1 MKKMNPPPWLSAAH
15 VPAFESLCERLQGSG
30 VELAETDLLTVGR
43 LAISEADLLQAERIA
58 ADCPL
63 IVETRSNGELP
74 HPIFKRIREL
84 RCEVRAWMRLLP
96 KTSGGGLPV
105 PHVAPP
111 VAESPP
117 TAGPDGHDG
126 EPPERVKRLRE
137 LLREF
142 QAKQGAGV
150 EAGDAVEAAVPT
162 E

>member
-63 IVETRSNGELP
+63 TVETKSNGEQP
-74 HPIFKRIREL
+74 HPLFKRIREL

-105 PHVAPP
+105 PTPHVQTSVADMPP
-111 VAESPP
+111 A
-117 TAGPDGHDG
+117 AGPEAVGCEPAAEG
-126 EPPERVKRLRE
+126 PPERVRRLQA
-137 LLREF
+137 LLRQF
-142 QAKQGAGV
+142 RAAGGVGGA
-150 EAGDAVEAAVPT
+150 EAG
-162 E
+162 